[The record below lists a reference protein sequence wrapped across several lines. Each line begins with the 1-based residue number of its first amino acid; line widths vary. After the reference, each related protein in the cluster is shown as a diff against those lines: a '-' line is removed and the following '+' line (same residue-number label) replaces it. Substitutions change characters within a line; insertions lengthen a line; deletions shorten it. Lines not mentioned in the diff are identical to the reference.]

1 MSRYYDKNNSKTE
14 HSVHKRIKDSE
25 IKIRVTKEVKK
36 TLQDNAKKNGV
47 SLSSYILTP
56 HTKDAVELLKLIPD
70 AIDTWNMLNELF
82 CTMESTPDTQIVK
95 KINNIL
101 WTYLQN
107 NNQN

>member
-1 MSRYYDKNNSKTE
+1 MKRYHDSNNSKTK
-14 HSVHKRIKDSE
+14 HINRIKDSE

-47 SLSSYILTP
+47 SLSNYILTP

-82 CTMESTPDTQIVK
+82 CTMKSTPDTQIVK

-101 WTYLQN
+101 WTYLQI